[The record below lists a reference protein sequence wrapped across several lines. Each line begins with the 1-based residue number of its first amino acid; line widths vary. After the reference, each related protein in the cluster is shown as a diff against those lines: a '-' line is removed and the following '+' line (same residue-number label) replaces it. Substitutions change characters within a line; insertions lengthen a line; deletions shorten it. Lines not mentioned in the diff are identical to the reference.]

1 MGRLSTKLATLAHLI
16 YQRSRLISFSRNEI
30 LKKCLNLP
38 VFEIDGETCLGVVEV
53 VTTSQKVNL
62 RDELEK
68 ICKALQGDK
77 SYWYQQFIPMLPC
90 ILSADDEQSKSRLQ
104 VFIWALLAVRSQFGM
119 LDDGARIH
127 VIPHLFR
134 EAVDC
139 GFRWLCDFQVSD
151 EVKYLRNS
159 RAEQT
164 KQVAEFHV
172 RMNEII
178 SSDLNQ
184 RRAFEDDIHSSLS
197 SILASYDSIGAS
209 FPHSHVSEEVAA
221 ICDAKLKS
229 SDIQA
234 VVLFIYFPHSHVR
247 VVVEVMVKQN
257 NVFPNKEMQ
266 WQQKVVKVFPRPAV
280 SLCPQVHCE
289 TSKYNMKLRE
299 DRGFSF
305 EELKVNPDMVL
316 QLENVGLSFTGK
328 GESSQQLL
336 RISRS
341 YRVHQAAATAY
352 GALCAVLCSLLI
364 GSNGR
369 QNHVILGNLVD
380 RFIGWALSLFSNINV
395 GDGIV
400 ELAAEGLHEFLNVAE
415 GLNADYFFGSSLA
428 ESSTYADL
436 KVEVILD
443 KSMKI
448 NNITDAKI
456 EATLFDINTNEGSN
470 LLSTNVA
477 SLELQQPPHFPLGF
491 HGYQLEGKLKNPK
504 LWSAEQLNL
513 YTLVVTLKDASGN
526 IIDCE
531 LCLSRQGGGYSRK
544 IQMVANIGHMEDLL
558 EGLEI
563 AAKLLS
569 KTSRQGLD
577 ELKIS
582 YFGMARSFEETRLKQ
597 KTWTRSVGV
606 SWISREKRL
615 RRDEDMSPEQGR
627 KSGKV
632 TVVEVVF
639 VEGKWQ
645 YRRSVVGGDRKSP
658 NIKGRMKRCLM
669 KQRENEVL

>member
-1 MGRLSTKLATLAHLI
+1 M
-16 YQRSRLISFSRNEI
+16 
-30 LKKCLNLP
+30 KKFP
-38 VFEIDGETCLGVVEV
+38 TCTPDLRIVAEGDDV

-62 RDELEK
+62 RDELEN

-104 VFIWALLAVRSQFGM
+104 VFLWALLAVRSQFGM

-139 GFRWLCDFQVSD
+139 GKLMLETSIVGRDESLDTSSVSKEFGTIHNLIQKDCVRIAVSD

-197 SILASYDSIGAS
+197 SILASDDSIGAS

-299 DRGFSF
+299 DRGFSL

-328 GESSQQLL
+328 GESSQRKLIASGSHAGEEEGTHVILQLSNSPKSKVSVVRNEQGGNSVTTVLL
-336 RISRS
+336 RGSADSILDDLERPVDDGVNTYKALCKDSRI
-341 YRVHQAAATAY
+341 VLGAAATE
-352 GALCAVLCSLLI
+352 I
-364 GSNGR
+364 
-369 QNHVILGNLVD
+369 
-380 RFIGWALSLFSNINV
+380 
-395 GDGIV
+395 
-400 ELAAEGLHEFLNVAE
+400 ELA
-415 GLNADYFFGSSLA
+415 
-428 ESSTYADL
+428 T
-436 KVEVILD
+436 
-443 KSMKI
+443 
-448 NNITDAKI
+448 
-456 EATLFDINTNEGSN
+456 
-470 LLSTNVA
+470 
-477 SLELQQPPHFPLGF
+477 
-491 HGYQLEGKLKNPK
+491 KLK
-504 LWSAEQLNL
+504 E
-513 YTLVVTLKDASGN
+513 
-526 IIDCE
+526 
-531 LCLSRQGGGYSRK
+531 
-544 IQMVANIGHMEDLL
+544 
-558 EGLEI
+558 
-563 AAKLLS
+563 
-569 KTSRQGLD
+569 
-577 ELKIS
+577 
-582 YFGMARSFEETRLKQ
+582 FSFSET
-597 KTWTRSVGV
+597 W
-606 SWISREKRL
+606 
-615 RRDEDMSPEQGR
+615 
-627 KSGKV
+627 
-632 TVVEVVF
+632 
-639 VEGKWQ
+639 
-645 YRRSVVGGDRKSP
+645 
-658 NIKGRMKRCLM
+658 
-669 KQRENEVL
+669 